1 MLVFLRRRNRER
13 EAFTLDRMD
22 QSDLI
27 QDRRDRPAEVEDRWE
42 MITGT
47 LGRWRRRVPVVA
59 ILKWAGITALS
70 GFILVHMY
78 AMALSLIMPPTTAN
92 MVGSRLVGADIQ
104 RTPVPLE
111 RISPSLVRAVIAA
124 EDSRFCEHGGVDFDA
139 IQQALAE
146 RQAGG
151 RLRGASTI
159 SQQTAKN
166 VFLWNGG
173 GFARKGAEAWM
184 TLVGEQVWGKA
195 RMMEI
200 YLNVAEWGDGIYG
213 AEAAA
218 QARFGKSAADLTA
231 REAALLAAVLP
242 SPNNWRLDPPSS
254 YVSGRANT
262 IQQRMAIVRRDGL
275 ASCVLD

>member
-1 MLVFLRRRNRER
+1 MFLRRRNEQRKVFR
-13 EAFTLDRMD
+13 LDRLS
-22 QSDLI
+22 QSALG
-27 QDRRDRPAEVEDRWE
+27 QDKHDRPVEVDDRWE
-42 MITGT
+42 MITSA
-47 LGRWRRRVPVVA
+47 LGRWRRRVPVLG
-59 ILKWAGITALS
+59 ILKWTGISFLS
-70 GFILVHMY
+70 LLLIIHMY
-78 AMALSLIMPPTTAN
+78 AMALALMLPPTTAN
-92 MVGSRLVGADIQ
+92 MIGSRLVGAEVT
-104 RTPVPLE
+104 RTSIPLE
-111 RISPSLVRAVIAA
+111 RISPNLVQAVIAA

-146 RQAGG
+146 RRAGG

-184 TLVGEQVWGKA
+184 TLVGEQIWGKA
-195 RMMEI
+195 RTMEI

-218 QARFGKSAADLTA
+218 QARFGKSAQDLTS

-242 SPNNWRLDPPSS
+242 SPNNWRLDPPTS